1 MGSRDERLLAAPAMS
16 PSRAKNRSIN
26 KAAGKA
32 SLGNLSGLLENV
44 IAAVTVTGDVD
55 PAEPLLWGVPAFPV
69 WGVALSKSSPTLQ
82 VALVPG
88 EALGH
93 PKAGAGEGISRP
105 VAAGAVMGDVVRHSW
120 WGLE

>member
-1 MGSRDERLLAAPAMS
+1 MS

-88 EALGH
+88 H

>member
-1 MGSRDERLLAAPAMS
+1 MS

-69 WGVALSKSSPTLQ
+69 WGVALSKSPPTLQ
-82 VALVPG
+82 IACGARRSAGV
-88 EALGH
+88 GH
-93 PKAGAGEGISRP
+93 PKAGAGEGTLHP
-105 VAAGAVMGDVVRHSW
+105 VAAGAVVGDTAGGVLLGSAVM
-120 WGLE
+120 E